1 MAERIRTVQLG
12 EWEEFQNFLERCYG
26 HSRGFFPRHYP
37 QLYRQDEDA
46 LACFFVLEKDGKIV
60 SHVGLFPL
68 ECVAFGCRVKV
79 GGIGGVSTLPEERGK
94 GYMSRLLRHVI
105 AQMKDRGW
113 PLSGLGGD
121 RQRYNA
127 FGWEVAGLK
136 YTLRFTRRSMDRAE
150 VRPTEVREVMPE
162 EAVFEVERL
171 LRTLPLRVE
180 RRQASPIL
188 RKPGIRAWL
197 SEDGY
202 LLSKG
207 EGFGSVQVLE
217 LASPTGR
224 EPELVRA
231 VVEQCF
237 GAEAVLQV
245 SAWDRERL
253 KRLLPPAAWWNA
265 EPDWVYRIVDLAGL
279 LEAYRG
285 WLEGRAKWV
294 ASLELSLGFKFQ
306 DEVQQATIFVR
317 DGKVE
322 IARGRRA
329 EPYVELDALEGVRL
343 LLGGP
348 SPEREEVAGLS
359 GLLPLPVHI
368 PILDHV

>member
-1 MAERIRTVQLG
+1 MAERIRTVQLE
-12 EWEEFQNFLERCYG
+12 EWEEFQRFLERCYG
-26 HSRGFFPRHYP
+26 HSRGFFPRYYP
-37 QLYRQDEDA
+37 QLYRRDEDA
-46 LACFFVLEKDGKIV
+46 LSCFFVLEKDGKIV

-68 ECVAFGCRVKV
+68 ECVAFGCRVRV
-79 GGIGGVSTLPEERGK
+79 GGIGGVSTLPEERGR

-136 YTLRFTRRSMDRAE
+136 YALRFTRRSMDRAG
-150 VRPTEVREVMPE
+150 VRPAEIREVMPE
-162 EAVFEVERL
+162 EAVSEVERL

-180 RRQASPIL
+180 RRQASLIL

-202 LLSKG
+202 VLSRG
-207 EGFGSVQVLE
+207 EGAGLHQVLE
-217 LASPTGR
+217 LASPTGK
-224 EPELVRA
+224 EPELIRA
-231 VVEQCF
+231 VMERCF
-237 GAEAVLQV
+237 CAEASIQI

-253 KRLLPPAAWWNA
+253 KRLLASAAWWNA
-265 EPDWVYRIVDLAGL
+265 EPDWVYRAVDLAGL
-279 LEAYRG
+279 LEVYRG
-285 WLEGRAKWV
+285 WLEGRAKL
-294 ASLELSLGFKFQ
+294 AFELSLGFKFQ
-306 DEVQQATIFVR
+306 NDVQQATIFVR

-329 EPYVELDALEGVRL
+329 EPYVELDALDGVRL

-348 SPEREEVAGLS
+348 SPEREEVGGLS